1 MNADSYYH
9 NPDKRGGDLT
19 RAVAMENVGSG
30 QDIFQR
36 FWPKWI
42 HAGANYKDGEDL
54 GRKRFKKFAFEHA
67 KLEIPFR
74 FQAGRWI
81 YTSFIQKSSQD

>member
-30 QDIFQR
+30 QDIF
-36 FWPKWI
+36 
-42 HAGANYKDGEDL
+42 
-54 GRKRFKKFAFEHA
+54 
-67 KLEIPFR
+67 
-74 FQAGRWI
+74 
-81 YTSFIQKSSQD
+81 